1 MPIPPSLPRGRLPL
15 FALLAALSVTACASD
30 PGPSGGSSPRP
41 ELGPAP
47 SPTVGAV
54 STGSDSG
61 ARVAITVTI
70 GGRAYPA
77 TLADNPAAR
86 DLAAQLPLTLTFADY
101 NRVEKI
107 ATLPR
112 PLTTQGVP
120 AGADPE
126 VNDIGYYAPTG
137 DLVLYYGDVG
147 YWTGIVRLGV
157 LPDGMPDIAGQ
168 PDGFTATLIRA

>member
-1 MPIPPSLPRGRLPL
+1 MPTPRRLPCGRPPV

-30 PGPSGGSSPRP
+30 PGPGGGPSHRP
-41 ELGPAP
+41 APGPAP
-47 SPTVGAV
+47 SPIL
-54 STGSDSG
+54 STGSDGG
-61 ARVAITVTI
+61 APVAITVTI
-70 GGRAYPA
+70 GGRAYRA

-126 VNDIGYYAPTG
+126 VYDIGYYAPTG

-147 YWTGIVRLGV
+147 YWNGIVRLGAV
-157 LPDGMPDIAGQ
+157 PDGMPEIALQ
-168 PDGFTATLIRA
+168 PDGFTATITRA

>member
-1 MPIPPSLPRGRLPL
+1 MRSPRRPRRHGLPL
-15 FALLAALSVTACASD
+15 FALVTALSLAACTATTSGRPAPRGVGDSVTPTASAE
-30 PGPSGGSSPRP
+30 PAETAGG
-41 ELGPAP
+41 G
-47 SPTVGAV
+47 
-54 STGSDSG
+54 
-61 ARVAITVTI
+61 VAITVTI
-70 GGRAYPA
+70 GGRAYAA

-86 DLAAQLPLTLTFADY
+86 DLATQLPLTLTFADY

-126 VNDIGYYAPTG
+126 INDLGYYAPTG

-147 YWTGIVRLGV
+147 YWTGIVRLGF
-157 LPDGMPDIAGQ
+157 LPDGMPDIARL
-168 PDGFTATLIRA
+168 PDGFTATLSRA